1 MARWAR
7 PWRWC
12 GSAQIALMRA
22 DKGIVCDVTQPN
34 SPAPARRGLARL
46 AAAALV
52 VVGLVGSIA
61 AAGAWRSSV
70 EERAQQS
77 MEVTVGAASAAV
89 ASNVARS
96 VDLLEQLRALV
107 VATPDITNTE
117 FARYW
122 DEAAIERSE
131 VPTSELQS

>member
-34 SPAPARRGLARL
+34 SPAPDRRGLARL

-52 VVGLVGSIA
+52 VVGLVGRIA
-61 AAGAWRSSV
+61 AAGAWRSSA
-70 EERAQQS
+70 EGRAPQNT
-77 MEVTVGAASAAV
+77 EVTVGAARAGV
-89 ASNVARS
+89 ASKTPSTAE
-96 VDLLEQLRALV
+96 LLETPRAPW
-107 VATPDITNTE
+107 VAT
-117 FARYW
+117 
-122 DEAAIERSE
+122 
-131 VPTSELQS
+131 TSHTIQRAP

>member
-1 MARWAR
+1 MDLWAR

-22 DKGIVCDVTQPN
+22 VKGIVCDVTQPN
-34 SPAPARRGLARL
+34 SPPPARRGLARRS
-46 AAAALV
+46 AAARV

-61 AAGAWRSSV
+61 AAGGERSSV

-96 VDLLEQLRALV
+96 VDLLEPLR
-107 VATPDITNTE
+107 
-117 FARYW
+117 
-122 DEAAIERSE
+122 RSE
-131 VPTSELQS
+131 EQRLNSRH

>member
-46 AAAALV
+46 TAAAHV
-52 VVGLVGSIA
+52 VVRPVGCS
-61 AAGAWRSSV
+61 AAGVAWLSSV
-70 EERAQQS
+70 GGLAQQN
-77 MEVTVGAASAAV
+77 MKVTVVPASPAGTTNSAHTTV
-89 ASNVARS
+89 LHETLN
-96 VDLLEQLRALV
+96 
-107 VATPDITNTE
+107 ATI
-117 FARYW
+117 
-122 DEAAIERSE
+122 
-131 VPTSELQS
+131 L

>member
-1 MARWAR
+1 
-7 PWRWC
+7 
-12 GSAQIALMRA
+12 MRA
-22 DKGIVCDVTQPN
+22 EKGIVWDVTQPN

-77 MEVTVGAASAAV
+77 MEVPVGAASAAV
-89 ASNVARS
+89 ASNVASS
-96 VDLLEQLRALV
+96 VDLLDTLPALV
-107 VATPDITNTE
+107 VATADLNYTQ
-117 FARYW
+117 FARSW
-122 DEAAIERSE
+122 DQAARAVRLHGVLWCGVVLVCSRPDTGCGREGG
-131 VPTSELQS
+131 

>member
-12 GSAQIALMRA
+12 GSAQIALVRA
-22 DKGIVCDVTQPN
+22 DKVIVCDVTQPN

-70 EERAQQS
+70 EERVQQS
-77 MEVTVGAASAAV
+77 MEVTGGAASAAV

-96 VDLLEQLRALV
+96 VERLEQHRALV
-107 VATPDITNTE
+107 DATPDSHNTE
-117 FARYW
+117 VARYR
-122 DEAAIERSE
+122 EGAELERKSNSMKQR
-131 VPTSELQS
+131 T